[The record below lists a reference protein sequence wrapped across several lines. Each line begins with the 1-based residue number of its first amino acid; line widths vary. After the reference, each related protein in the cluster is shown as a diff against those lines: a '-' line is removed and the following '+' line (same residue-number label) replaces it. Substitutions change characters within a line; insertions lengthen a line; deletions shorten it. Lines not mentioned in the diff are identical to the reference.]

1 MFSLPLLDCDYLDGI
16 GPGLLGALSIG
27 EVGEIMCANIC
38 EWLQVLLN
46 VLLSQKMGL
55 LVWPLKITLDV
66 SKATLVFSVE

>member
-38 EWLQVLLN
+38 E
-46 VLLSQKMGL
+46 
-55 LVWPLKITLDV
+55 
-66 SKATLVFSVE
+66 